1 MSDHARLESRRDG
14 YCRWR
19 AWDGDR
25 ERYVYVHQL
34 TAIAAGASPYLVF
47 SDGEYHVHHC
57 NRVRFD
63 NRPENVELRA
73 SDDHARHHHSNNR
86 DAIKGGQI
94 WGESATTDR
103 ANGGGSP

>member
-1 MSDHARLESRRDG
+1 MSDYARLESRRDG

-19 AWDGDR
+19 AWDGER

-57 NRVRFD
+57 NRVRYD
-63 NRPENVELRA
+63 NRPGNVELRA
-73 SDDHARHHHSNNR
+73 SDDHARHHHDR
-86 DAIKGGQI
+86 PAAADGGERQ
-94 WGESATTDR
+94 
-103 ANGGGSP
+103 